1 MAKGSRTR
9 FTSSHVSSMSPRYGS
24 FRLCACDGSN
34 ENCRYCFGTGR
45 ISAHFEKAKAG
56 SSARRGKATSKI
68 PNEKLVFLPPIT
80 SVKGPRVA
88 KGKKSRQNRKPVD
101 PDWIKCPKCLV
112 NVRTYRIAQHDEEKH
127 GRSRKRALTVS
138 STKGLGK
145 TRTGSKPSHILK
157 SSNRLTKCTICHW
170 EVSAKRLIKHVK
182 KVHGSLATE
191 QRLKTAQKTLKMGRP
206 KRRITATNESRKLPH
221 DKTRSKGSYD
231 SEAHLVSDLHEG
243 AKSQRMLDQTR
254 PYAHAFRERGRYG
267 SHPAHDGFDD
277 ESTP

>member
-80 SVKGPRVA
+80 SVKGPRVP
-88 KGKKSRQNRKPVD
+88 KGKKSRQNRKSVD

-112 NVRTYRIAQHDEEKH
+112 NVRTYRITQHDEEKH
-127 GRSRKRALTVS
+127 GRSRKRAPHGLIYQRSWKNTNWVEAFTHPEIKQ
-138 STKGLGK
+138 STYKMHDLSLGGVGPE
-145 TRTGSKPSHILK
+145 TH
-157 SSNRLTKCTICHW
+157 
-170 EVSAKRLIKHVK
+170 
-182 KVHGSLATE
+182 
-191 QRLKTAQKTLKMGRP
+191 
-206 KRRITATNESRKLPH
+206 
-221 DKTRSKGSYD
+221 
-231 SEAHLVSDLHEG
+231 
-243 AKSQRMLDQTR
+243 
-254 PYAHAFRERGRYG
+254 
-267 SHPAHDGFDD
+267 
-277 ESTP
+277 